1 MDFENI
7 LYSKDAGIARM
18 TVNRPEKR
26 NALNRATRL
35 EMISALEDARQDAE
49 VKVLILA
56 GAGGKSFI
64 AGSDLTE
71 LSTFTPLEMEN
82 FMATIAQQFYTRFEH
97 LEKPVIAMIDG
108 LCLGG
113 GLEVAMACDIR
124 IASEISRFGQT
135 EILLG
140 IIPGGGGTQRLA
152 RLVGTGKAKELIFTG
167 NLIDAAEA
175 LRLGLLNHVCT
186 ADKLEETVMT
196 MAGRIARQ
204 SPLALKWAKKVINAG
219 QEVGLS
225 RGLDYEALAE
235 CLLFTSQD
243 REEGMKAFFEKRD
256 PQFKGL

>member
-1 MDFENI
+1 MAYETI
-7 LYSKDAGIARM
+7 LLEQEGPIGILKL
-18 TVNRPEKR
+18 NRPQAL
-26 NALNRATRL
+26 NALNSRVIS
-35 EMISALEDARQDAE
+35 EMISALDE
-49 VKVLILA
+49 VEKGILPKVLIIT
-56 GAGGKSFI
+56 GAGEKAFV
-64 AGSDLTE
+64 AGTDIT
-71 LSTFTPLEMEN
+71 EMEKLSS
-82 FMATIAQQFYTRFEH
+82 FEARQFANDARKAIDKVAG
-97 LEKPVIAMIDG
+97 LDRPVIAAING
-108 LCLGG
+108 FALGG
-113 GLEVAMACDIR
+113 GCELAMACDIR